1 MEAGYRIRSQPEY
14 KGLSWQARA
23 TAHLI
28 LAQGS
33 GAKTVI
39 NMLHQQHSDQPITL
53 LYAHQSGEEINYAS
67 ELKALLHADQ
77 HVFEDEKITLKALQ
91 LLLPFMYMGTR
102 VYVAGSQEFIWAVAD
117 TVKAFGIDDADIIK
131 ELTGTLARSVYCVH
145 CKAITHQATKN
156 ITECIGCQ
164 RMLFVRD
171 HFSRN
176 LGAYMGLMV
185 DAEDPGELPEIEE
198 IYP

>member
-14 KGLSWQARA
+14 KGLSWQDHA

-28 LAQGS
+28 LAQGA

-53 LYAHQSGEEINYAS
+53 LYAHQSHEDINYVS

-77 HVFEDEKITLKALQ
+77 HVFDDEKITLKALK
-91 LLLPFMYMGTR
+91 LLLPFMFMGTR

-117 TVKAFGIDDADIIK
+117 AVKAFGIDDADIIK
-131 ELTGTLARSVYCVH
+131 ELSGTQARSVYCVH
-145 CKAITHQATKN
+145 CKAITHHATNN

-185 DAEDPGELPEIEE
+185 DAEDPGALPEIEE

>member
-1 MEAGYRIRSQPEY
+1 MEVGYKIRSQPEY
-14 KGLSWQARA
+14 KGLSWQTRA

-33 GAKTVI
+33 GAKAVI
-39 NMLHQQHSDQPITL
+39 NMLHQQHTDQPITL
-53 LYAHQSGEEINYAS
+53 LYSHKLGEEIDCDL
-67 ELKALLHADQ
+67 ELKALLHSDQ
-77 HVFEDEKITLKALQ
+77 HVFDDEKIMFKALK
-91 LLLPFMYMGTR
+91 LLLPFQYMGTR

-117 TVKAFGIDDADIIK
+117 AVKAFGIDDADVIK
-131 ELTGTLARSVYCVH
+131 ELSGTTARSVYCVH
-145 CKAITHQATKN
+145 CKAITHHATKN
-156 ITECIGCQ
+156 VTECVGCQ